1 MLCEPQRSIIVISKD
16 GKIVKVVGLITSLAI
31 FICGPVDLVEN
42 QSTSHQLPKSL
53 KVDPVLIQ
61 NV

>member
-1 MLCEPQRSIIVISKD
+1 MLCEPQCSIIVISKD
-16 GKIVKVVGLITSLAI
+16 GKIVKVVITSLAI

-53 KVDPVLIQ
+53 TVDPVLIL